1 MAAEVAAQFTTT
13 QLKDYGNILING
25 YATTGP
31 NTTGK
36 LAWQYKETTTAPLPL
51 PSATSVQPL
60 LRGWTNNYQE
70 YYTQLQPNGY
80 DVNPGDPTMF
90 AYSVHSFTQETGSIA
105 TTGWI
110 SPGSGY
116 TPGTYPAEPLSGGT
130 GSGATANIVVSVPVG
145 ADSGPATAV
154 SFVSAG
160 SGYSSNNVSFAGRA
174 TVTLTGTGT
183 GLKVQGQ
190 SNNSVL
196 VQVTAVSTGG
206 SGYKVGDTFSVT
218 PGTGVG
224 KVDAITLGGVV
235 TNFTLVNPG
244 TGYTPGEALEAPGL
258 PGGSGFYV
266 PIQTVTPDAGTGAEP
281 RWAQAPRRFFQNQ
294 VADFVPPTANQQA
307 IQYSFIYPVAD
318 NLAPPPIGPL
328 T

>member
-1 MAAEVAAQFTTT
+1 MIPRTVQMAAEVAAQFTTT
-13 QLKDYGNILING
+13 QLKDYGNIIING

-90 AYSVHSFTQETGSIA
+90 AYNVHSFTQETGP
-105 TTGWI
+105 I
-110 SPGSGY
+110 S
-116 TPGTYPAEPLSGGT
+116 TLSW
-130 GSGATANIVVSVPVG
+130 
-145 ADSGPATAV
+145 
-154 SFVSAG
+154 
-160 SGYSSNNVSFAGRA
+160 
-174 TVTLTGTGT
+174 VT
-183 GLKVQGQ
+183 
-190 SNNSVL
+190 
-196 VQVTAVSTGG
+196 
-206 SGYKVGDTFSVT
+206 
-218 PGTGVG
+218 
-224 KVDAITLGGVV
+224 
-235 TNFTLVNPG
+235 PG
-244 TGYTPGEALEAPGL
+244 TGYTPGTYTGVALTGGTGSAATADIVVVADPDPLVVGYVQSVTLVAPGTGYTL
-258 PGGSGFYV
+258 NDSLSAVIPGGSGFYV
-266 PIQTVTPDAGTGAEP
+266 LVSQVNQVPGTGAEP
-281 RWAQAPRRFFQNQ
+281 KWAQAPRRFFQNQ